1 MLLDLLQS
9 NNVMLLSKIAENM
22 RLLLLQVL
30 YTRMLSSFFY
40 KNAKDNDRIR
50 QHVLPLAWL

>member
-1 MLLDLLQS
+1 
-9 NNVMLLSKIAENM
+9 MLLSKIAENM

-30 YTRMLSSFFY
+30 DTSMLSSFFY
-40 KNAKDNDRIR
+40 KNAKENDRIR